1 MSAVKGNWLLIGSS
15 RCGGYYYSGRKG
27 VDVEWSA
34 MEPSRATEEPG
45 MLRMILCC
53 AVLSSP

>member
-1 MSAVKGNWLLIGSS
+1 MSAVKGNWLLIGSG
-15 RCGGYYYSGRKG
+15 RCGGYYYSWRKG
-27 VDVEWSA
+27 VDAEWSA
-34 MEPSRATEEPG
+34 MEANRATEGAG